1 MMHIFPRLPH
11 RILIDDYFSGERNQK
26 YRDSNGEH
34 QFEKRLRLTRIIS
47 EFADEFKKDYK
58 RACKGNWCP
67 LKLNSALHK
76 ALMDRYGM
84 DTITGYFIS
93 WDHRERYDLENQKLD
108 TNK

>member
-11 RILIDDYFSGERNQK
+11 RILIDDYFRGERDQK

-34 QFEKRLRLTRIIS
+34 QFEKRLRLTRIIN

-67 LKLNSALHK
+67 LKLNRALHRV
-76 ALMDRYGM
+76 LMERYGM

-93 WDHRERYDLENQKLD
+93 WDSRERYNLENKSL
-108 TNK
+108 TG